1 MADDNEHLFSG
12 YDRSDYEV
20 GSNDTV
26 LPPLPPYRPS
36 AYLPKRPPVTTSFDH
51 FASDASLNGFTSDV
65 PNTTSPSDPHDFYR
79 RRTPYKREVGQDYNP
94 SDVAVRK
101 REENMI
107 ATSRSPHRLST
118 AYNSPLATRFGSRYD
133 TRIAPSPNSDR
144 PSITGAKSNPQLGT
158 IGRNR
163 QTSLQELVNR
173 FNQTP
178 DEVPPLPTKPGSRST
193 SANTSPATTNG
204 PRPFHNRTPVETA
217 RSAHSA
223 TTRTPLSAKEP
234 SRNSPISPRRRK
246 TPSENVNPTSF
257 GTRAQRKPPTIA
269 NNTYA
274 SQSMTNLVPKIDA
287 APRRP
292 LFGEVLAVTTTS
304 SDPGFGIQGAQRR
317 RGSEGSMHT
326 PNPMFAEE
334 RSNLPSRVSPSS
346 PTAWYLGVTPS
357 LDGINLDKPVPARPP
372 GMHRRSRS
380 DFSGTYSGPHSNA
393 PLASSVGK
401 TITIMSPTQEA
412 PSPLVS
418 PTSKRNSQSRIPIS
432 TRRASVAS
440 DSGNSSSS
448 RAPSAASFR
457 KPPTKAFS
465 ALANSKS
472 SVSSSSSNRQNIPS
486 PNPRSSRRGNVSP
499 LRFTPGASPRLAA
512 YISESPPAKSPPLR
526 SSRPRQPV
534 STATTSASRARAAE
548 RLANTNNPSNGKT
561 RERRSRNWP
570 ELGNVDFAARRK
582 QIEQAVT
589 KTVKENE
596 ERKAVEEEKK
606 RMSMVLDAR
615 LQKEASE
622 KIQAAAENQPGVIDE
637 QPEIQNDNT
646 ASPSMEEERYAT
658 PPTEMPKSDREL
670 TINTTHMN
678 DRPGLDLNQ
687 EDSPT
692 LGMANGFLDLRKLHT
707 ASPRLPSDSEPTSP
721 VTAGTLF
728 DNDPQEGLSGL
739 NNEYQIRIDQSD
751 RSPIPADHT
760 DLANNQN
767 SGDHITSEHITSEH
781 ELTDDHHTVLNNIM
795 HLRATSP
802 DDRGSV
808 RSSDAIGLHQT
819 EDSSSDRDD
828 QESIQ
833 IMLGETP
840 VTERAS
846 EAHQLPRSSLD
857 DLMDEP
863 SNRWSADSWTSSVN
877 TRERHSIDRER
888 EMPMERID
896 EHAPQTDEPAQV
908 SFSTTVVDDGGLP
921 WSPSQSSLLSGHTN
935 LDSDSYSTINR
946 VLDSY
951 HDPALMSPESI
962 RDFQQ
967 QLLAQSP
974 NLARAAGWDP
984 KKMTQM
990 YLQSLGR
997 APYAQQNAVPDPLRF
1012 SEKTVE
1018 ASGTASSHSQAE
1030 DVQNRQQEN
1039 GEFEAEGVEY
1049 DHDCAEYEDGI
1060 SARES
1065 LQVTGM
1071 ANPQRASLNHPDD
1084 FADTSPSLLDW
1095 FSSQR
1100 DVETPPDDK
1109 PLPISKD
1116 WEDVVLEV
1124 PDHLIRPRTRTP
1136 DSHIQ
1141 LPEIQ
1146 RTEDGTRMLD
1156 INIESPHSSPMTAR
1170 QLHTLRD
1177 TGASTSRVKQS
1188 DYDYHQPYAMSS
1200 DSIPTQVHRK
1210 RSTEPPQ
1217 PSSVAKPPV
1226 PTADSVSRAVERSSS
1241 DGPTGLA
1248 EPVNGATPSPEQK
1261 RMTRRRHILKEI
1273 VDTEASYGQDMKV
1286 VTDIYK
1292 GTSLQVIESA
1302 DDMKV
1307 LFGNADQIVAFSQTF
1322 FDALKQAAKSVY
1334 VVPKSKRWRSK
1345 RDSEATTAS
1354 GNTDDQSSIGG
1365 ADMNDDEKDRMT
1377 FIGEVFAT
1385 HMRQM
1390 ERVYGEYL
1398 RNYDNASAKLIALQ
1412 LNPTIKIWLNECS
1425 TWALDL
1431 TNAWDLDSLLV
1442 KPVQRILKYPL
1453 LLKELLDV
1461 TPENHPDYTNLDSV
1475 AREIVGMSRRINDAK
1490 KRLDMV
1496 GQLSAQR
1503 KKGLGLKAFTRRTEK
1518 LKQQVGLT
1526 DSLQDEAYDAVAEKF
1541 GVHFFQVQVVM
1552 RDIEM
1557 YTSDVQNFVNRFNDF
1572 VSAIEAHMDV
1582 GQSTYPEV
1590 ESKWRKFRICMREI
1604 TATALTEH
1612 IAAVRKISITP
1623 LSTLL
1628 RLYDSPQRLMEKRK
1642 KKALDY
1648 VKWKTIKDKGD
1659 KPDKKIVEASEL
1671 FTALND
1677 TLKDDLPKLFALT
1690 GDLVTGCLNNFVQL
1704 QLQWNKVW
1712 RRKLSQVID
1721 NATIPDNVEEYINSF
1736 RGDFEIVESQVLT
1749 LGIAN
1754 GSVLADTVNFL
1765 GPIGGLD
1772 GASSPRRTST
1782 NNVDLRI
1789 RGYSQSNGASPMLP
1803 QPDFGDQVS
1812 IPGFGNN
1819 LSHQAGTG
1827 RRIRASSSASGTGRS
1842 PKTPEIPG
1850 GWRNYPTATTPT
1862 NAHSNR
1868 PSTSTGRSI
1877 ETPSLPRLSVDTPG
1891 FNRLSG
1897 DSYANRASS
1906 NSTYLTGRSDTP
1918 THRTSGIFSSAMPMS
1933 DSPRS
1938 QSPNDGSIASKPYI
1952 NVLFLAAS
1960 VYEFNIDRARQEA
1973 GYPYLTY
1980 VAGEIF
1986 DVIGEKG
1993 ELWLAKNQDDASNQ
2007 VGWIWN
2013 KHFAKLASN

>member
-20 GSNDTV
+20 GSNDTA
-26 LPPLPPYRPS
+26 LPPLLPYRPS

-79 RRTPYKREVGQDYNP
+79 RRTPYKREVGQDYNH
-94 SDVAVRK
+94 SDVGVKK

-133 TRIAPSPNSDR
+133 ARITPSPNSDR
-144 PSITGAKSNPQLGT
+144 PSITGVKSNPQLGS

-178 DEVPPLPTKPGSRST
+178 DEVPPLPAKPGSRST
-193 SANTSPATTNG
+193 SANTSPATTSG
-204 PRPFHNRTPVETA
+204 PRPFHTRTPVETT
-217 RSAHSA
+217 RSNHSA
-223 TTRTPLSAKEP
+223 TARTSLSANEP

-246 TPSENVNPTSF
+246 NASENVNSTSF
-257 GTRAQRKPPTIA
+257 GTRAQRNTPTIA

-274 SQSMTNLVPKIDA
+274 SQSITNLVPKIDA

-304 SDPGFGIQGAQRR
+304 SNPGFNIPGAQRR

-357 LDGINLDKPVPARPP
+357 LNGINLDKPVPARPP

-393 PLASSVGK
+393 PLASSAGK

-412 PSPLVS
+412 LSPLVS

-448 RAPSAASFR
+448 RAPSAAGFR
-457 KPPTKAFS
+457 KPATKAFS

-472 SVSSSSSNRQNIPS
+472 SVSSSGSNRQNIPS
-486 PNPRSSRRGNVSP
+486 PNPRTSRRGNVSP
-499 LRFTPGASPRLAA
+499 LRYTPGASPRLAA

-548 RLANTNNPSNGKT
+548 RLASTNNQTNGKT

-589 KTVKENE
+589 KSVKENE

-615 LQKEASE
+615 LLKEATE
-622 KIQAAAENQPGVIDE
+622 KLQTAAAEDQPDVIDE
-637 QPEIQNDNT
+637 HPEIQNEIMVIPN
-646 ASPSMEEERYAT
+646 MEEERYAT
-658 PPTEMPKSDREL
+658 PPNEMPKSDQEL
-670 TINTTHMN
+670 TINTNHMS
-678 DRPGLDLNQ
+678 DRPALDLDQ

-692 LGMANGFLDLRKLHT
+692 LGMANGFLGLRKLHT
-707 ASPRLPSDSEPTSP
+707 ASPRLPSDSEPTSA

-739 NNEYQIRIDQSD
+739 NSEYQIRIDQSD
-751 RSPIPADHT
+751 RSPPEDDHT
-760 DLANNQN
+760 NLANNQN
-767 SGDHITSEHITSEH
+767 LDNHITSEHITSEH
-781 ELTDDHHTVLNNIM
+781 GLTDDHNTVLNNIM

-802 DDRGSV
+802 DERGSV
-808 RSSDAIGLHQT
+808 RLPDAIGVHQI

-846 EAHQLPRSSLD
+846 EAHRLPHSSLD
-857 DLMDEP
+857 DFMDEP
-863 SNRWSADSWTSSVN
+863 SNRWSADSWTSSIN
-877 TRERHSIDRER
+877 TRERHSMDRER

-896 EHAPQTDEPAQV
+896 EHTPQQTEELAQV
-908 SFSTTVVDDGGLP
+908 SFSTTVVDDSGLP
-921 WSPSQSSLLSGHTN
+921 WSPSQASLLSGHTN

-951 HDPALMSPESI
+951 HDPALMSPEHM

-967 QLLAQSP
+967 QLMTQSP

-984 KKMTQM
+984 KKMTQL

-997 APYAQQNAVPDPLRF
+997 APYAQPTAVPDPLRY
-1012 SEKTVE
+1012 SEKTAE
-1018 ASGTASSHSQAE
+1018 ASGTASSHPQAE
-1030 DVQNRQQEN
+1030 DMQNRQQEN
-1039 GEFEAEGVEY
+1039 GEFEAEDVDY
-1049 DHDCAEYEDGI
+1049 DNDRADYEDDT
-1060 SARES
+1060 SAMES
-1065 LQVTGM
+1065 LQVTEMG
-1071 ANPQRASLNHPDD
+1071 NPQRASLNHPDD

-1100 DVETPPDDK
+1100 DVETPPNDK
-1109 PLPISKD
+1109 PLPVSKD
-1116 WEDVVLEV
+1116 WTDVVLEV
-1124 PDHLIRPRTRTP
+1124 PDHLTGQRTRTP

-1156 INIESPHSSPMTAR
+1156 INMESPYDSPMTAR
-1170 QLHTLRD
+1170 QMHTLRD
-1177 TGASTSRVKQS
+1177 LAASTSRMKQS
-1188 DYDYHQPYAMSS
+1188 DYDYHQDYAMRS
-1200 DSIPTQVHRK
+1200 DSIPNKVHRK
-1210 RSTEPPQ
+1210 RSKEPP
-1217 PSSVAKPPV
+1217 PHTSVAKPPV
-1226 PTADSVSRAVERSSS
+1226 PTADLVSRALERSSS
-1241 DGPTGLA
+1241 DGPPGLA
-1248 EPVNGATPSPEQK
+1248 EPVNGVTPSPEQK
-1261 RMTRRRHILKEI
+1261 RITRRRHILKEI
-1273 VDTEASYGQDMKV
+1273 VDTESSYGQDMKV

-1292 GTSLQVIESA
+1292 STSRQVIESA

-1307 LFGNADQIVAFSQTF
+1307 LFGNADQIMAFSQTF
-1322 FDALKQAAKSVY
+1322 FDTLKQAAKSVY

-1365 ADMNDDEKDRMT
+1365 ADLNDGEKDRMT
-1377 FIGEVFAT
+1377 FIGEAFAT

-1425 TWALDL
+1425 TWAHDL
-1431 TNAWDLDSLLV
+1431 TTAWDLDSLLV

-1461 TPENHPDYTNLDSV
+1461 TPENHPDFTNLDSV

-1490 KRLDMV
+1490 KRMDMV

-1526 DSLQDEAYDAVAEKF
+1526 DSFQDETYDAVVERF
-1541 GVHFFQVQVVM
+1541 GSHFFQIQVVM

-1557 YTSDVQNFVNRFNDF
+1557 YTADVQNFVNRFNEF
-1572 VSAIEAHMDV
+1572 VSAIEAHIDV
-1582 GQSTYPEV
+1582 SQSTYPEV
-1590 ESKWRKFRICMREI
+1590 ESKWRKFRMCMREI

-1612 IAAVRKISITP
+1612 VRSALGSALY
-1623 LSTLL
+1623 LS
-1628 RLYDSPQRLMEKRK
+1628 
-1642 KKALDY
+1642 
-1648 VKWKTIKDKGD
+1648 
-1659 KPDKKIVEASEL
+1659 
-1671 FTALND
+1671 
-1677 TLKDDLPKLFALT
+1677 LP
-1690 GDLVTGCLNNFVQL
+1690 
-1704 QLQWNKVW
+1704 
-1712 RRKLSQVID
+1712 
-1721 NATIPDNVEEYINSF
+1721 
-1736 RGDFEIVESQVLT
+1736 LT
-1749 LGIAN
+1749 L
-1754 GSVLADTVNFL
+1754 T
-1765 GPIGGLD
+1765 
-1772 GASSPRRTST
+1772 R
-1782 NNVDLRI
+1782 LRPFAI
-1789 RGYSQSNGASPMLP
+1789 LR
-1803 QPDFGDQVS
+1803 
-1812 IPGFGNN
+1812 
-1819 LSHQAGTG
+1819 
-1827 RRIRASSSASGTGRS
+1827 
-1842 PKTPEIPG
+1842 
-1850 GWRNYPTATTPT
+1850 
-1862 NAHSNR
+1862 
-1868 PSTSTGRSI
+1868 
-1877 ETPSLPRLSVDTPG
+1877 SLPWL
-1891 FNRLSG
+1891 LC
-1897 DSYANRASS
+1897 S
-1906 NSTYLTGRSDTP
+1906 NYMIILRD
-1918 THRTSGIFSSAMPMS
+1918 
-1933 DSPRS
+1933 
-1938 QSPNDGSIASKPYI
+1938 
-1952 NVLFLAAS
+1952 
-1960 VYEFNIDRARQEA
+1960 
-1973 GYPYLTY
+1973 
-1980 VAGEIF
+1980 
-1986 DVIGEKG
+1986 
-1993 ELWLAKNQDDASNQ
+1993 
-2007 VGWIWN
+2007 
-2013 KHFAKLASN
+2013 

>member
-20 GSNDTV
+20 GSNDTA
-26 LPPLPPYRPS
+26 LPPHIPYRPS
-36 AYLPKRPPVTTSFDH
+36 AYLPKRPPVTASFDH
-51 FASDASLNGFTSDV
+51 FASDASLSGFTSDV
-65 PNTTSPSDPHDFYR
+65 PNTASHSDPHDFYR
-79 RRTPYKREVGQDYNP
+79 RRTPYKKEAGQDYNH
-94 SDVAVRK
+94 SDVGVRK

-133 TRIAPSPNSDR
+133 ARITPSPNSDR
-144 PSITGAKSNPQLGT
+144 PSITGAKSNPQLGS

-193 SANTSPATTNG
+193 STNTSPATANG
-204 PRPFHNRTPVETA
+204 PRPFHTRASPETI

-223 TTRTPLSAKEP
+223 TARTTLSANEP

-246 TPSENVNPTSF
+246 NPSESANPTSF
-257 GTRAQRKPPTIA
+257 GTRAQKKPPTIT
-269 NNTYA
+269 NNAYT

-292 LFGEVLAVTTTS
+292 LFGEVLAVTTAS
-304 SDPGFGIQGAQRR
+304 SNPGFGISGAQRR

-380 DFSGTYSGPHSNA
+380 DFSGTWTGPHSNA
-393 PLASSVGK
+393 PLANSVGK

-418 PTSKRNSQSRIPIS
+418 PTTKRNSQSRIPIS

-457 KPPTKAFS
+457 KPATKAFS
-465 ALANSKS
+465 ALANSKPSTS
-472 SVSSSSSNRQNIPS
+472 SANSNRQNGPS

-499 LRFTPGASPRLAA
+499 LRYTPGASPRLAA

-534 STATTSASRARAAE
+534 SSATTSASRARAAE
-548 RLANTNNPSNGKT
+548 RLASTNNQNNGKT

-596 ERKAVEEEKK
+596 EKKAVEEEKK

-615 LQKEASE
+615 LQKQATE
-622 KIQAAAENQPGVIDE
+622 KHQDPGAEDQPQVINE
-637 QPEIQNDNT
+637 QPETDTSNDNMAT
-646 ASPSMEEERYAT
+646 QYMEEDCYAALSN
-658 PPTEMPKSDREL
+658 EMVKPDRDL
-670 TINTTHMN
+670 TINTKHIN
-678 DRPGLDLNQ
+678 DRPALNLNQ
-687 EDSPT
+687 GDSPT
-692 LGMANGFLDLRKLHT
+692 LGMANGFLDLGKLHT
-707 ASPRLPSDSEPTSP
+707 ASQRLPSDSEPTSA

-728 DNDPQEGLSGL
+728 DNDPQEGMSGL
-739 NNEYQIRIDQSD
+739 QSEHQIQIDERD
-751 RSPIPADHT
+751 RSPIAGHNTDSANIQHREDHNITDHSTTDHT
-760 DLANNQN
+760 TT
-767 SGDHITSEHITSEH
+767 DHTATDYTTSEHITSDH
-781 ELTDDHHTVLNNIM
+781 EIHNDHHLITNDIMDHGVTNEHHTVLNNIM
-795 HLRATSP
+795 HLRSTSP
-802 DDRGSV
+802 DEGDSI
-808 RSSDAIGLHQT
+808 RSSDAVAIHQT

-846 EAHQLPRSSLD
+846 EAHQLPRSSVD
-857 DLMDEP
+857 DFMDEP
-863 SNRWSADSWTSSVN
+863 SSNRWSADSWTSSVN
-877 TRERHSIDRER
+877 TRERHSMDRER

-896 EHAPQTDEPAQV
+896 EHIPQQTDEAAQV
-908 SFSTTVVDDGGLP
+908 SFSTTLVDEGGLP
-921 WSPSQSSLLSGHTN
+921 WSPSQVSLLSGHTN

-951 HDPALMSPESI
+951 HDSALMSPESI

-967 QLLAQSP
+967 QIMTQSP
-974 NLARAAGWDP
+974 NLVRAAGWDP
-984 KKMTQM
+984 KKLTQL

-997 APYAQQNAVPDPLRF
+997 APYAQPNAVPDPLRYP
-1012 SEKTVE
+1012 EKPGET
-1018 ASGTASSHSQAE
+1018 SGTASSHPKAE
-1030 DVQNRQQEN
+1030 DVQSRQQDD
-1039 GEFEAEGVEY
+1039 GDFEAEDADYENDRAEY
-1049 DHDCAEYEDGI
+1049 DDAA
-1060 SARES
+1060 SAREG
-1065 LQVTGM
+1065 LLVTGM
-1071 ANPQRASLNHPDD
+1071 GNPQRASLNHPDD

-1100 DVETPPDDK
+1100 DVETPPDDR
-1109 PLPISKD
+1109 PLPVSKE
-1116 WEDVVLEV
+1116 WTDVVLEV
-1124 PDHLIRPRTRTP
+1124 PDHLISQRTRTP
-1136 DSHIQ
+1136 NSHMQ

-1146 RTEDGTRMLD
+1146 RTEDGTRRFD
-1156 INIESPHSSPMTAR
+1156 INIEPSYDSPQDARLTHS
-1170 QLHTLRD
+1170 LRD
-1177 TGASTSRVKQS
+1177 LAPSTSRVKQS

-1200 DSIPTQVHRK
+1200 DNIPNTVHRK
-1210 RSTEPPQ
+1210 RSNEPPQ
-1217 PSSVAKPPV
+1217 YTKPPV
-1226 PTADSVSRAVERSSS
+1226 PTADSVSRPLERSSS
-1241 DGPTGLA
+1241 DGPPALA

-1286 VTDIYK
+1286 VTDIYM
-1292 GTSLQVIESA
+1292 GTSKQVIESA

-1307 LFGNADQIVAFSQTF
+1307 LFGNAEHVMTFSQTF
-1322 FDALKQAAKSVY
+1322 LDALKQAAKSVY
-1334 VVPKSKRWRSK
+1334 IVPKSKRWRSK

-1354 GNTDDQSSIGG
+1354 GNTDDQSSLGG
-1365 ADMNDDEKDRMT
+1365 ADLTDEERDRMT
-1377 FIGEVFAT
+1377 FVGEVFAA

-1390 ERVYGEYL
+1390 ERLYGEYL

-1412 LNPTIKIWLNECS
+1412 ANPTIKIWLNECS
-1425 TWALDL
+1425 TWAHDL
-1431 TNAWDLDSLLV
+1431 TTAWDLDSLLV

-1461 TPENHPDYTNLDSV
+1461 TPENHPDYINIDTV
-1475 AREIVGMSRRINDAK
+1475 AREIVSMSRRINDAK
-1490 KRLDMV
+1490 KRMDMV

-1518 LKQQVGLT
+1518 IKQQVGLT

-1541 GVHFFQVQVVM
+1541 GAHFFQVQVVM

-1557 YTSDVQNFVNRFNDF
+1557 YTSDVQNFVNRFNEL

-1582 GQSTYPEV
+1582 SQSTYPEV
-1590 ESKWRKFRICMREI
+1590 ESKWRKFRICMKEI

-1612 IAAVRKISITP
+1612 VRSVLGFAQY
-1623 LSTLL
+1623 LSSL
-1628 RLYDSPQRLMEKRK
+1628 
-1642 KKALDY
+1642 
-1648 VKWKTIKDKGD
+1648 
-1659 KPDKKIVEASEL
+1659 
-1671 FTALND
+1671 
-1677 TLKDDLPKLFALT
+1677 
-1690 GDLVTGCLNNFVQL
+1690 
-1704 QLQWNKVW
+1704 
-1712 RRKLSQVID
+1712 
-1721 NATIPDNVEEYINSF
+1721 
-1736 RGDFEIVESQVLT
+1736 LT
-1749 LGIAN
+1749 LTRLLL
-1754 GSVLADTVNFL
+1754 SVRL
-1765 GPIGGLD
+1765 
-1772 GASSPRRTST
+1772 
-1782 NNVDLRI
+1782 
-1789 RGYSQSNGASPMLP
+1789 
-1803 QPDFGDQVS
+1803 
-1812 IPGFGNN
+1812 
-1819 LSHQAGTG
+1819 
-1827 RRIRASSSASGTGRS
+1827 
-1842 PKTPEIPG
+1842 
-1850 GWRNYPTATTPT
+1850 
-1862 NAHSNR
+1862 
-1868 PSTSTGRSI
+1868 
-1877 ETPSLPRLSVDTPG
+1877 PSLPCPLC
-1891 FNRLSG
+1891 SG
-1897 DSYANRASS
+1897 CM
-1906 NSTYLTGRSDTP
+1906 T
-1918 THRTSGIFSSAMPMS
+1918 
-1933 DSPRS
+1933 
-1938 QSPNDGSIASKPYI
+1938 
-1952 NVLFLAAS
+1952 VL
-1960 VYEFNIDRARQEA
+1960 R
-1973 GYPYLTY
+1973 G
-1980 VAGEIF
+1980 
-1986 DVIGEKG
+1986 
-1993 ELWLAKNQDDASNQ
+1993 
-2007 VGWIWN
+2007 
-2013 KHFAKLASN
+2013 